1 MISSG
6 ASYSSKQFNAFALKK
21 YFVRVAPLWN
31 TTSFK
36 RNESLVS
43 STGCNCSR
51 IPPSTPWVEHG
62 SVEQR

>member
-31 TTSFK
+31 TLNTASNVTNLWYHQRVVIVRGFP
-36 RNESLVS
+36 LQ
-43 STGCNCSR
+43 
-51 IPPSTPWVEHG
+51 PLG
-62 SVEQR
+62 SNTAP